1 MDAIIALTSQY
12 RATQFVSAAGITLW
26 VYDYLVTFL
35 EEIEFIWGGNVI
47 FWLKVLFLSNRLVPV
62 LGSYFI
68 GQRVCRNPFIVFK
81 PLTSLASCRAG
92 SSMIAI
98 NNFLQSFVIHIIF
111 TMRIWTIS
119 YTYPRFRIVLVATLI
134 MSEVAATL
142 FTALH
147 ITKSNPYIIYT
158 DVAHTCLYTKPSN
171 NLYPILITLSA
182 LVIETVI
189 FGATSFHTFRFRRSI
204 GNVTGARSVG
214 ILKRLG
220 SQGAQYYL
228 IVILFRLTTIFAL
241 YFAPLGLQSFFPT
254 INFYLTAALT
264 ARFVLTLQREIVD
277 SRASSTRDGDY
288 PLATNTSASI
298 TMRRRV
304 ETSRYSVVPRIF
316 NNNEENDSRKKMPEK
331 TAVFVAMEQIV
342 VSDRRKSIPSPN
354 PKPSP
359 VGDVP

>member
-47 FWLKVLFLSNRLVPV
+47 FWLKVRQLLDNDLLPHLQNRLVPV

-68 GQRVCRNPFIVFK
+68 GQMFLPVLIRVQSTQDCRV
-81 PLTSLASCRAG
+81 G

-189 FGATSFHTFRFRRSI
+189 FGATSFHTFRFRKSI

-214 ILKRLG
+214 ILRRLA

-228 IVILFRLTTIFAL
+228 
-241 YFAPLGLQSFFPT
+241 
-254 INFYLTAALT
+254 
-264 ARFVLTLQREIVD
+264 
-277 SRASSTRDGDY
+277 
-288 PLATNTSASI
+288 
-298 TMRRRV
+298 
-304 ETSRYSVVPRIF
+304 
-316 NNNEENDSRKKMPEK
+316 
-331 TAVFVAMEQIV
+331 
-342 VSDRRKSIPSPN
+342 
-354 PKPSP
+354 
-359 VGDVP
+359 

>member
-47 FWLKVLFLSNRLVPV
+47 FWLKVLFLSVRQLLDNDLLPHLQNRLVPV

-68 GQRVCRNPFIVFK
+68 GQMFLPVLIRVQSTQLSSRVVNDRNQQLPPKFRYPQF
-81 PLTSLASCRAG
+81 
-92 SSMIAI
+92 
-98 NNFLQSFVIHIIF
+98 IF

-182 LVIETVI
+182 
-189 FGATSFHTFRFRRSI
+189 
-204 GNVTGARSVG
+204 
-214 ILKRLG
+214 
-220 SQGAQYYL
+220 
-228 IVILFRLTTIFAL
+228 
-241 YFAPLGLQSFFPT
+241 
-254 INFYLTAALT
+254 
-264 ARFVLTLQREIVD
+264 
-277 SRASSTRDGDY
+277 
-288 PLATNTSASI
+288 
-298 TMRRRV
+298 
-304 ETSRYSVVPRIF
+304 
-316 NNNEENDSRKKMPEK
+316 
-331 TAVFVAMEQIV
+331 
-342 VSDRRKSIPSPN
+342 
-354 PKPSP
+354 
-359 VGDVP
+359 